1 MEQIVNAHRHSSG
14 KTPISFE
21 LSDIK
26 PHIDAWMKSAA
37 HSAHLTFVPQA
48 VDATNPPVSVTS
60 VSTLNGSSSDSL
72 IGPDSRIFRLYC
84 LAFHHF
90 NDEMAAKVL
99 KSSMDT
105 SDGFA
110 ILELQ
115 ERNIASLLLM
125 ILDHFFAYLVTLF
138 WFFDSPL
145 QILLTYVIP
154 ILPFILSFDGLVSCL
169 RTRTLEEVVKLAGK
183 AQGKGDA
190 TSIQVVEDSE
200 GRIQKRVEMGNWEF
214 VGGRQCHT
222 WPLGYFNYI
231 VAKKV
236 VH

>member
-1 MEQIVNAHRHSSG
+1 MNTHRHSSG
-14 KTPISFE
+14 KVPISFE

-26 PHIDAWMKSAA
+26 PHIDAWMRSAA
-37 HSAHLTFVPQA
+37 KSAHLTFVPQA
-48 VDATNPPVSVTS
+48 VDATNPPIAVTS
-60 VSTLNGSSSDSL
+60 ASTLNGSSSGSL

-90 NDEMAAKVL
+90 DDEMAAEVL
-99 KSSMDT
+99 RSSMNT

-115 ERNIASLLLM
+115 ERNVASLLLM
-125 ILDHFFAYLVTLF
+125 VLDFFFAYLVTLF

-145 QILLTYVIP
+145 QILLTYVVP

-169 RTRTLEEVVKLAGK
+169 RTRTFEEVIELVKK
-183 AQGKGDA
+183 AEGKGVRP
-190 TSIQVVEDSE
+190 SIQVVEDGE
-200 GRIQKRVEMGNWEF
+200 GLKQQRVEMGNWEL

-231 VAKKV
+231 VAKKI